1 MKILVITDLYP
12 VKEDEIHTP
21 RTIEAFIKAE
31 FTEILKI
38 LIIFCHFLVI

>member
-21 RTIEAFIKAE
+21 RTIEAFVKE
-31 FTEILKI
+31 WQKQG
-38 LIIFCHFLVI
+38 HHSR